1 MVTAMR
7 RVPGRRALPVLMLL
21 VSSCSSPPAPAAQP
35 AGVNVQG
42 TPLVV
47 DASAGERRVRR
58 PGAASVAALNTPFI
72 IKVDRRNGG
81 SQDLVMGT
89 EDIAPGQAIPP
100 HRHLLADE
108 IVYIHRGTG
117 VAELGDQRRE
127 VSEGS
132 TIYIPRNVRITLRN
146 SGPSPMSIV
155 FTFSKPGFEELMR
168 ENSVL
173 EGQPVTA
180 LSDSERVATR
190 ARHQWHTVYDRP

>member
-1 MVTAMR
+1 MVVLVL
-7 RVPGRRALPVLMLL
+7 VPVAL
-21 VSSCSSPPAPAAQP
+21 SSCASPPPPPSAAGSSG
-35 AGVNVQG
+35 ASAAG
-42 TPLVV
+42 TPLIL
-47 DASAGERRVRR
+47 DAAAGERRVRR
-58 PGAASVAALNTPFI
+58 PGANSVAALNTPFI

-81 SQDLVMGT
+81 SPDLVMGT
-89 EDIAPGQAIPP
+89 EDVAPGQAIPP

-127 VSEGS
+127 VAEGS

-146 SGPSPMSIV
+146 TGPAPMSIV

-168 ENSVL
+168 EGSVL
-173 EGQPVTA
+173 EGQPVLA
-180 LSDSERVATR
+180 LSDSERTATR

>member
-1 MVTAMR
+1 MTSIT
-7 RVPGRRALPVLMLL
+7 GRNAVAVLMVLA
-21 VSSCSSPPAPAAQP
+21 SASCSSAPAPAAQP
-35 AGVNVQG
+35 AAMSVAG
-42 TPLVV
+42 TPLIL
-47 DASAGERRVRR
+47 DAAAGERRVRR
-58 PGAASVAALNTPFI
+58 PGAAAVAALNTPFI

-108 IVYIHRGTG
+108 IVFIHRGAG

-127 VSEGS
+127 VGEGS

-146 SGPSPMSIV
+146 TGASPMSIA

-173 EGQPVTA
+173 EGQPVVA